1 MKKRMNKQMLIG
13 ITIIISLVI
22 IIIGGKVYID
32 KREERKAQ
40 ELFAVEKQAVQVLK
54 NTFADITEIKFERSG
69 KNDMTGTYG
78 MFVTMKNKE
87 KKQVSFSFTFSKK
100 HNEIYS
106 YIINDRNIQKKGI
119 TKNPIYVIFSNNM
132 EDEI

>member
-1 MKKRMNKQMLIG
+1 M
-13 ITIIISLVI
+13 
-22 IIIGGKVYID
+22 D

-40 ELFAVEKQAVQVLK
+40 ELLAVEKQSVQALK